1 MLKIL
6 LVAAVAFGAFSL
18 LHHYRKRSK
27 QEKGPVYVCRDCDEN
42 DCECFLE
49 EE

>member
-1 MLKIL
+1 MLKL
-6 LVAAVAFGAFSL
+6 LVIAAVAFGAFSL
-18 LHHYRKRSK
+18 LYHLRKREK
-27 QEKGPVYVCRDCDEN
+27 QEKGPVYVCRDCGEN